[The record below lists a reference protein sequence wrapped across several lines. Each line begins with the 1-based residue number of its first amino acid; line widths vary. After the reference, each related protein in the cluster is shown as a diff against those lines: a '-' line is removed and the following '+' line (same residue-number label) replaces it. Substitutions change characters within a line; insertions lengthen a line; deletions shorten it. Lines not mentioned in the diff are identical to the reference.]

1 MSGNPLL
8 NMMGGNNPMA
18 AMMNSPIM
26 GLVNMFRNG
35 GNPMPFVQ
43 QMKSQNREFGEA
55 IDAINGKNQDEVNNF
70 LAQKAKERGIDL
82 SQAARQINMPKDVAA
97 RFGIDI

>member
-55 IDAINGKNQDEVNNF
+55 IDAINGKSQDEFNDF
-70 LAQKAKERGIDL
+70 LAQKAKEKGVDL
-82 SQAARQINMPKDVAA
+82 RQFAGQIGMPTEIQKK
-97 RFGIDI
+97 FNIG